1 MNTRT
6 LTKSGLIMI
15 ASDLII
21 LAGILTGISL
31 FAGHA
36 DVILLSSWIII
47 FIYTTITNRYLS
59 LSHLI
64 ISTAIAFCW
73 VFLAQENYGYNH
85 AYIIISGMNIL
96 PILAWSLGLIGVS
109 EIFNHFRTKRRLVN
123 FILFIPLFWILL
135 VLIETYAFH
144 VIEIRDTMSG
154 NAIGLPFCNCIHAPW
169 WMRIVYF
176 TMGPAYYGL
185 TILTD
190 ILIEKYFN
198 SSPT

>member
-6 LTKSGLIMI
+6 LTKSGLFMI

-21 LAGILTGISL
+21 LAGILIGISL

-59 LSHLI
+59 LSHLLL
-64 ISTAIAFCW
+64 STLIAFCW
-73 VFLAQENYGYNH
+73 VFLAQDNYGYNH
-85 AYIIISGMNIL
+85 AYIVVSGMNIL

-123 FILFIPLFWILL
+123 FMLFIPLFWILL

-154 NAIGLPFCNCIHAPW
+154 NTIGLPFCNCIHAPW

-176 TMGPAYYGL
+176 TLGPAYYGL

-190 ILIEKYFN
+190 VLIEKNFN